1 MNTVSYRQYN
11 LSSIKQMKKNHQV
24 KKSTKQNQ
32 SLNIFENECS
42 NKGEPTQSYLHDEE
56 SSTV

>member
-42 NKGEPTQSYLHDEE
+42 NKGESTQSYLHDGE